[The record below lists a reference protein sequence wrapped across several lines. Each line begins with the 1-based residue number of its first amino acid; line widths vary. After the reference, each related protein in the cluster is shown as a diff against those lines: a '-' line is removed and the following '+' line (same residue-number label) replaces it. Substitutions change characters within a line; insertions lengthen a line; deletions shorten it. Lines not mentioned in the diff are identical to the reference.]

1 VGPSFTA
8 SFLPLAASTKQ
19 GFGRRETIKL
29 LLAVDFT
36 ESADE
41 IVGAVA
47 ARPWPKGTLAHV
59 LTAIEYAAIPA
70 GVWRAAA
77 GRIDRVR
84 QEMQR
89 KADLITT
96 LAVKR
101 LRDYGIAAQPVVK
114 IDDARFA
121 IVKEATSW
129 PAQLILLRAHTQTD
143 LTRWLLGSVTNAVLH
158 DAPCSVEVVRATVR
172 DAKRFAQSG
181 LKILFATDGS
191 ECSSAAGRSV
201 AERPWPRGSEIKVIT
216 VIEPQ
221 ISLLIGK
228 HGELERGPHKREE
241 AQTMIAEAE
250 RAIADAGLRV
260 TSELREGNPKEEI
273 TEYARSWNADLVVV
287 GSHGRR
293 GLKRWLL
300 GSVSEAVATHAPC
313 SVEVIRVPGNA
324 SR

>member
-1 VGPSFTA
+1 M
-8 SFLPLAASTKQ
+8 
-19 GFGRRETIKL
+19 
-29 LLAVDFT
+29 DFT
-36 ESADE
+36 DSADE

-47 ARPWPKGTLAHV
+47 ARPWPTGTMAHV

-70 GVWRAAA
+70 DVWREAA

-96 LAVKR
+96 LAVER
-101 LRDYGIAAQPVVK
+101 LRDYGIAAQPIVK
-114 IDDARFA
+114 IDDPRFA
-121 IVKEATSW
+121 IVKEAASW
-129 PAQLILLRAHTQTD
+129 PAQLILLRAHSHMD

-158 DAPCSVEVVRATVR
+158 DAPCSVEIVRATVR

-191 ECSSAAGRSV
+191 ECSRAAGRSV
-201 AERPWPRGSEIKVIT
+201 AERPWPRGSEVKVIT
-216 VIEPQ
+216 VIESR
-221 ISLLIGK
+221 ISLLMSER
-228 HGELERGPHKREE
+228 GELERGPHKRDD
-241 AQTMIAEAE
+241 AQAMIAEAE
-250 RAIADAGLRV
+250 RSIAGASLSVSSD
-260 TSELREGNPKEEI
+260 LREGNPKEEI
-273 TEYARSWNADLVVV
+273 IEYARSWKADLVVV

-293 GLKRWLL
+293 GLKRLLL

-324 SR
+324 SS